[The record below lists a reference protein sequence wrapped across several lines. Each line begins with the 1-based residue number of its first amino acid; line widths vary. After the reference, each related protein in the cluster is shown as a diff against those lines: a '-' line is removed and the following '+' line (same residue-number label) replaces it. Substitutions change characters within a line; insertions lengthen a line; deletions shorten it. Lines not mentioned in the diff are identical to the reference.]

1 MTEYGKIH
9 TDGSRSGGQP
19 LDDSIEAKAFALMK
33 QVRRE
38 HPNAPDYTSCH
49 IAICRAIE
57 QHEATKLENEQLL
70 HDLERQMTI
79 ANEHVDEV
87 EAYKQKVGDIASA
100 YNKMAFTVTEPHLSG
115 YRVIIGFDKHADASM
130 CHDRLVSLLDFLNPK
145 PKPDPLV
152 DVAKSLGYFN
162 TIAQHWAG
170 DVRAALDAL
179 GFEIREKGQ

>member
-19 LDDSIEAKAFALMK
+19 LVDSLETKALALLNE
-33 QVRRE
+33 VLVE
-38 HPNAPDYTSCH
+38 SGGSPIDCAALFGEGDIVSL
-49 IAICRAIE
+49 ALLRAIE
-57 QHEATKLENEQLL
+57 QHE
-70 HDLERQMTI
+70 
-79 ANEHVDEV
+79 V
-87 EAYKQKVGDIASA
+87 YKQEVSGALVEYFGEHLVAEDGGDTLAS
-100 YNKMAFTVTEPHLSG
+100 F
-115 YRVIIGFDKHADASM
+115 VIF
-130 CHDRLVSLLDFLNPK
+130 K

-162 TIAQHWAG
+162 TVAQHWAG